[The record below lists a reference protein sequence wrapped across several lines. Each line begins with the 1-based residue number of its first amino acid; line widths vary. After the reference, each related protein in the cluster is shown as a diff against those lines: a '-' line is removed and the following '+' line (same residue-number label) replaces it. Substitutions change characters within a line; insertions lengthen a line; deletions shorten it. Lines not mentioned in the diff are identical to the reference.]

1 MSFRSEFKDF
11 ISQGNVVD
19 LAVGV
24 VIGAAFAKI
33 VDSLVTDVLMP
44 PIGMMIG
51 GVNFEDLKIVL
62 KEATVD
68 AAGKVTEPMV
78 AIGYGMFIQNCI
90 HFIIIA
96 LSIFLF
102 IVKPMNKMRLANA
115 KKTEI

>member
-44 PIGMMIG
+44 PLGMLIG
-51 GVNFEDLKIVL
+51 GVNFEDLKVVL
-62 KEATVD
+62 KD
-68 AAGKVTEPMV
+68 AVIEAGKVAEPEV
-78 AIGYGMFIQNCI
+78 SINYGMFIQNCI
-90 HFIIIA
+90 HFLIIA
-96 LSIFLF
+96 LSIFIF
-102 IVKPMNKMRLANA
+102 IVKPINKLR
-115 KKTEI
+115 KKKPEEAAS

>member
-11 ISQGNVVD
+11 VSQGNVVD

-44 PIGMMIG
+44 PIGMLIG

-68 AAGKVTEPMV
+68 AAGKVAEPMV
-78 AIGYGMFIQNCI
+78 AISYGMFLQNCI

-96 LSIFLF
+96 FSIFLF
-102 IVKPMNKMRLANA
+102 VVKPMNKMRP
-115 KKTEI
+115 KKEEKEA

>member
-1 MSFRSEFKDF
+1 MSFRSEFKEF

-62 KEATVD
+62 KEGVAD
-68 AAGKVTEPMV
+68 AAGKITDPAVT
-78 AIGYGMFIQNCI
+78 INYGMFIQNCI

-102 IVKPMNKMRLANA
+102 IVKPMNKMRPE
-115 KKTEI
+115 KKVNKEA

>member
-1 MSFRSEFKDF
+1 MSFRSEFKEF

-44 PIGMMIG
+44 PIGMLIG

-78 AIGYGMFIQNCI
+78 AIGYGMFLQNCI
-90 HFIIIA
+90 HFTIIA

-102 IVKPMNKMRLANA
+102 IVKPMNKMRP
-115 KKTEI
+115 KKEEKKEA